1 MNRKVKSICFIIF
14 ALVFLIGLL
23 MISSAPT
30 GKAGLTV
37 FIGYNLSAFALF
49 AELCTVVT
57 SIVLKAE
64 MKKNER

>member
-1 MNRKVKSICFIIF
+1 MNRKVKNICFVVF
-14 ALVFLIGLL
+14 AVVLFIGLF
-23 MISSAPT
+23 MINNTPT
-30 GKAGLTV
+30 GKAGLAV
-37 FIGYNLSAFALF
+37 FIGYNLSAFAAF

>member
-1 MNRKVKSICFIIF
+1 MNRKVKSICFIVF

-23 MISSAPT
+23 MINSATT
-30 GKAGLTV
+30 GKVGLAV
-37 FIGYNLSAFALF
+37 FIGYNLSAFAAF

-64 MKKNER
+64 MKKNEK